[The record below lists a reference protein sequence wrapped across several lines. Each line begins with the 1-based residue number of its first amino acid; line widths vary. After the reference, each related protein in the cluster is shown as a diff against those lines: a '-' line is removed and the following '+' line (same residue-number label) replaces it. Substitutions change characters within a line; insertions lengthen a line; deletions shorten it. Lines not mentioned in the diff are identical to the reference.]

1 MIVSIPFGGKVIGSI
16 IYRRVIVLGTKFCG
30 FRGVIIP
37 VVSTINVRIVA
48 SLITAISMALIL
60 EVREGEKVIMQ

>member
-1 MIVSIPFGGKVIGSI
+1 M
-16 IYRRVIVLGTKFCG
+16 
-30 FRGVIIP
+30 GVIIP

-60 EVREGEKVIMQ
+60 EVRKGVKVIMQ